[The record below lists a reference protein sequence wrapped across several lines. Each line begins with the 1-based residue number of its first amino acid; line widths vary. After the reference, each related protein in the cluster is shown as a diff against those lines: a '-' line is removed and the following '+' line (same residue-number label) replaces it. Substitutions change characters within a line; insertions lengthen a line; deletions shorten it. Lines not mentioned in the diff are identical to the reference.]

1 MADDAEPQRADLSGA
16 GTATSSPSAAPLAR
30 PEPAWPRATT
40 VRATRFALQR
50 DRTARAGAPRPL
62 HPGKAAARRQSPARA
77 GLESAAGPHGR
88 LWLPAVAGGTVAY
101 IAAGRREHL
110 VRGRPASTA
119 AAWRHTS
126 FQCGHLHPRLAA
138 ARRRSGPEA
147 CLQSGRRG
155 AVVLLCPHRGR
166 LAARHHPRRWCRPGA
181 QPQLTW
187 LRESLTRIQPG
198 HHWIAAL

>member
-77 GLESAAGPHGR
+77 GLEPAAGPHGR
-88 LWLPAVAGGTVAY
+88 LWLPALAGGTLADRAAGGAEQWFSYVL
-101 IAAGRREHL
+101 IAAGWL
-110 VRGRPASTA
+110 
-119 AAWRHTS
+119 
-126 FQCGHLHPRLAA
+126 LA
-138 ARRRSGPEA
+138 
-147 CLQSGRRG
+147 
-155 AVVLLCPHRGR
+155 
-166 LAARHHPRRWCRPGA
+166 
-181 QPQLTW
+181 T
-187 LRESLTRIQPG
+187 T
-198 HHWIAAL
+198 IAAGVARVLSRN